1 MLGITD
7 ISKTPAGL
15 KAIVSGRVQGVYY
28 RVFVERLAKNLQLCG
43 YVQNRRDLTVEVY
56 AEGTKKHLEEL
67 LGYLKVGPPGARVD
81 NIVTFWIENSDKY
94 VAFSI
99 VP

>member
-1 MLGITD
+1 MAGITD
-7 ISKTPAGL
+7 ISKTPAAL

-28 RVFVERLAKNLQLCG
+28 RVFVERHAKKLQLCG

-56 AEGTKKHLEEL
+56 AEGTKEHLEEL
-67 LGYLKVGPPGARVD
+67 LGYLKAGPPGARVD
-81 NIVTFWIENSDKY
+81 NIDVVWLENPDKFK
-94 VAFSI
+94 AFSI